1 MCLFRFIQFKVKGFK
16 IFFYFKRTVCQ
27 VFLVG
32 ICSLSVFWIYY
43 PIFSW
48 PTRSLLRNLQKGLWG
63 IPFYVMILFLVALKI
78 LSFVIISNF
87 DYIMFQRSPLQIES
101 GNFWYFCT
109 WMSVSLFKT
118 ESFQLFFLSI
128 DSLILLRL
136 LKCLYCIPTRC
147 LISLVSSLSHYFF
160 LSFSFLLLWMSNFKW
175 IVFKFRE
182 EFFLFYWMFQTS
194 IVLFSC
200 NISFCF
206 CL

>member
-1 MCLFRFIQFKVKGFK
+1 MSGILGWYLFSVSILNILSHFLLACKVPAEKST
-16 IFFYFKRTVCQ
+16 KR
-27 VFLVG
+27 LMG
-32 ICSLSVFWIYY
+32 D
-43 PIFSW
+43 
-48 PTRSLLRNLQKGLWG
+48 SLLCDDSFSCGFQNFTFCCNLKFWLY
-63 IPFYVMILFLVALKI
+63 YVSEKSSSDWVWDF
-78 LSFVIISNF
+78 
-87 DYIMFQRSPLQIES
+87 
-101 GNFWYFCT
+101 FWYFCT

-182 EFFLFYWMFQTS
+182 EFFLLIKSPVTE
-194 IVLFSC
+194 
-200 NISFCF
+200 CF
-206 CL
+206 RQALIPQL